1 MKGGRGT
8 RCLAECGLDRVFC
21 EVALEIRQ
29 MKTMSQEA
37 QPNVSKNR
45 MSKRKQK
52 RQTKM
57 PNDESR
63 HRN

>member
-1 MKGGRGT
+1 VALT
-8 RCLAECGLDRVFC
+8 VFFC

-45 MSKRKQK
+45 MSKR
-52 RQTKM
+52 QTKTS
-57 PNDESR
+57 DEDAKR
-63 HRN
+63 RKQT